1 MRVGLGWLLVFAT
14 RASARPRFL
23 KCGVRRRHANGAAT
37 AGCPQFVVL
46 VSINVCSIA
55 LRALSPAWHSMAHTV
70 FLGAGEDGITCL
82 MWVLRAV
89 VFFGNASLG
98 FDARAVRAP
107 GGAPGKGPRAPLYV
121 RGGGEAVG
129 AVPRGDNILFN
140 YSYM

>member
-55 LRALSPAWHSMAHTV
+55 LRALSPAWHAMAHKV

-98 FDARAVRAP
+98 FGARAVRAP
-107 GGAPGKGPRAPLYV
+107 CVPPAVLREKGLAPLYMLEV
-121 RGGGEAVG
+121 GGISGG
-129 AVPRGDNILFN
+129 CSQG
-140 YSYM
+140 